1 MKPLD
6 QLNWEPHVLQDEFD
20 CAKGVYLQT
29 DGVIEGDIPYV
40 TAKAGGNGLNR
51 FIGNRVLFPGN
62 HLTVEKVRLS
72 TYYQPAP
79 FYCSHDVS
87 TLTNSSLN
95 AENAQFLATMIMRN
109 GAKYSY
115 GRQAQLDVVKREK
128 VFLPKTSNGD
138 VDYDYMEQYSAQTRE
153 RLLERYQSVLHSRL
167 SDLVHHDIPELSEK
181 DWAEFPLNEIFTVK
195 SGVRLTT
202 ADKIPGQRP
211 FIGATDNTNGVT
223 GFVSNENASL
233 DSNVLG
239 VNYNGAPCIA
249 FYHPYEAIFTD
260 DVKRLELLHH
270 ENNPLILLFC
280 KVIVMQ
286 QRVKYSY
293 GYKFNAQR
301 MSRQLLMLPVTDT
314 GEIDYEYME
323 KYTEN
328 MLLRKYRQ
336 YSDYLA
342 SFLETDAEKD

>member
-6 QLNWEPHVLQDEFD
+6 QLNWEPRVLQDEFD

-29 DGVIEGDIPYV
+29 DSVVEGDIPYV

-62 HLTVEKVRLS
+62 RLTVEKVRLS
-72 TYYQPAP
+72 AYYQPAP

-95 AENAQFLATMIMRN
+95 ADNAQFLAAMIMRN
-109 GAKYSY
+109 GVKYSY

-128 VFLPKTSNGD
+128 VFLPITSNGD
-138 VDYDYMEQYSAQTRE
+138 VDYGYMERYSAQTSA
-153 RLLERYQSVLHSRL
+153 RLLDRYRSVLRSRL
-167 SDLVHHDIPELSEK
+167 SALTRHDIPALSEK
-181 DWAEFPLNEIFTVK
+181 DWAEFPLNEVFSVQ

-223 GFVSNENASL
+223 GFVDNKNASL

-239 VNYNGAPCIA
+239 VNYDGSPCVA

-260 DVKRLELLHH
+260 SVKRLKFLHH
-270 ENNPLILLFC
+270 ENNPFVLLFC
-280 KVIVMQ
+280 KVVVMQ
-286 QRVKYSY
+286 QRAKYSF
-293 GYKFNAQR
+293 GYKFNAGR
-301 MSRQLLMLPVTDT
+301 MSRQLLMFPVTDA
-314 GEIDYEYME
+314 GDIDYEYME
-323 KYTEN
+323 QYAEN
-328 MLLRKYRQ
+328 MLLKKYKQ
-336 YSDYLA
+336 YA
-342 SFLETDAEKD
+342 VFLSSSHGTGAGVE